1 MAALV
6 ASAAWGQAPTYSA
19 ADIVNASDYSPGPF
33 APNSVV
39 SLFGTNLSFDAQ
51 PVTVS
56 QDTMNSAFLP
66 TTLGDVHV
74 LVDGSPAPLLYV
86 DKGQINFLLPS
97 TEISGTSTVQV
108 VRQSIAGPAVPIT
121 LVNAAPAL
129 FASNGY
135 ALAQDYNN
143 NYAAVTPNTPAH
155 AGDAIILY
163 ATGLGYTQPSSLPGE
178 VPATAANV
186 VAAVQVL
193 LNGTAIDSK
202 LIFYAGVTPGCAGLY
217 QINFIMPGGF
227 GGDTEIRVSA
237 AGQTSAAGL
246 KLAVQ

>member
-1 MAALV
+1 MALV
-6 ASAAWGQAPTYSA
+6 VSAAWGQAPTYSA
-19 ADIVNASDYSPGPF
+19 AGIVNNSDWSPGPF

-39 SLFGTNLSFDAQ
+39 SLFGANLSFSD
-51 PVTVS
+51 PTVVS
-56 QDTMNSAFLP
+56 QASMNGDRLP
-66 TTLGDVHV
+66 TQLGGVSV
-74 LVDGSPAPLLYV
+74 LVDNSPAPLLYV
-86 DKGQINFLLPS
+86 DKGQIVFLVPS
-97 TEISGTSTVQV
+97 SEIPGNSSVQV
-108 VRQSIAGPAVPIT
+108 VRQSVAGPPIT
-121 LVNAAPAL
+121 IALVNAAPAL

-193 LNGTAIDSK
+193 LNGAAIDSK

-227 GGDTEIRVSA
+227 GGDTEIRVST

-246 KLAVQ
+246 KIAVR